1 MCLLKGASP
10 RFVKS
15 VEHPIP
21 VDQSGGLSCPDDME
35 RLPGFRDFYPEPLPA
50 NEPWSCDLRNHI
62 FSCWRDTARRYGF
75 REYDGPPLE
84 PLELYTNKSG
94 AEIVGQLFNFVD
106 KGERA
111 VSLRPEMTP
120 TVARL
125 VATAERAYKK
135 PIKWFSFPQL
145 FRYEKQQK
153 GRLREHFQLNC
164 DIFGESDVSAD
175 AEIVALLI
183 DVLRSLGLTSQ
194 DFVIRLSSRQAWQRF
209 FAARGGNPDR
219 AYDFYQV
226 VDKIEREKPEVSAEK
241 LASLGIQL
249 TEVQDFIRA
258 SVPEPELQAVL
269 DNLGARGLSDF
280 VAVDYGVIRGLA
292 YYTGIVFEAFDRKG
306 EFRAIAGGG
315 RYDQLVRQVS
325 EGKVDLPALGF
336 GMGDVVLAELL
347 KVRKLVPSFAN
358 TVDAVVLIEDESLR
372 LDSLR
377 VVQQL
382 RESGRAVDFSLT
394 PAKGDKQFKR
404 ALELGATHTVRLER
418 SAEGTVQAKVKN
430 LKSREEQVVKPDAA
444 ASAF

>member
-1 MCLLKGASP
+1 M
-10 RFVKS
+10 
-15 VEHPIP
+15 
-21 VDQSGGLSCPDDME
+21 ME

-50 NEPWSCDLRNHI
+50 NEPWSCDLRQHI
-62 FSCWRDTARRYGF
+62 FRCWRETARRYGF

-94 AEIVGQLFNFVD
+94 AEIVAQLFNFTD

-111 VSLRPEMTP
+111 VSMRPEMTP
-120 TVARL
+120 TVARM

-135 PIKWFSFPQL
+135 PIKWFSLPQL

-164 DIFGESDVSAD
+164 DIFGEADVSAD

-183 DVLRSLGLTSQ
+183 DVLRSLGLTHE

-209 FAARGGNPDR
+209 FAARGGDSAR

-241 LASLGIQL
+241 LAALGVKL
-249 TEVQDFIRA
+249 EDVQQFIAA

-269 DNLGARGLSDF
+269 DNLSARGLGEF
-280 VAVDYGVIRGLA
+280 VKVDYGVIRGLA
-292 YYTGIVFEAFDRKG
+292 YYTGVVFEAFDRKG

-315 RYDQLVRQVS
+315 RYDQLVKQVS

-347 KVRKLVPSFAN
+347 KVRKLVPSFAS
-358 TVDAVVLIEDESLR
+358 TVDVVVLIEDETLR
-372 LDSLR
+372 ADSLK

-382 RESGRAVDFSLT
+382 REAGKAVDYSLT
-394 PAKGDKQFKR
+394 PAKSDKQFKR
-404 ALELGATHTVRLER
+404 ARELRVPAVVVVSRDANETLQINPKAVPYIEDAKEMDATKTLDLLTEIRKTL
-418 SAEGTVQAKVKN
+418 G
-430 LKSREEQVVKPDAA
+430 LI
-444 ASAF
+444 